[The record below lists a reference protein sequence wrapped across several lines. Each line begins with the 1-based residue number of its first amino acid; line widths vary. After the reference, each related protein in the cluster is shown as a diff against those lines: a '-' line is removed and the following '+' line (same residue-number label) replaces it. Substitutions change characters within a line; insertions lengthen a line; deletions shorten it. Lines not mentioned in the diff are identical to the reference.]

1 MGIRSYLSHQSH
13 SYYYCWAA
21 LIRTNLLCYLTHR
34 TKWVPARNSSRDMIN
49 RLYFDLYTY
58 MYGSIY
64 VRIAI
69 LIYIYLSAIIFR
81 FNFQKFYCGN
91 LCIAILISL
100 FIHISIIF
108 ILILYVIYVALY
120 ICIPG
125 TGFWTYVSA
134 VHRCLLTPCPA
145 ATYHG
150 ICPLLPNDVVS
161 MVTTCSQ
168 SMCTIVFGIG
178 MYMTIHFKIFI
189 NSLLYQICCK
199 MKKRSIYIYI
209 YMCVCVCIVVL

>member
-1 MGIRSYLSHQSH
+1 MQSFF
-13 SYYYCWAA
+13 
-21 LIRTNLLCYLTHR
+21 
-34 TKWVPARNSSRDMIN
+34 V
-49 RLYFDLYTY
+49 
-58 MYGSIY
+58 SIFK
-64 VRIAI
+64 
-69 LIYIYLSAIIFR
+69 SC
-81 FNFQKFYCGN
+81 YCGN

-108 ILILYVIYVALY
+108 ILILTIINVALY

-125 TGFWTYVSA
+125 TGLWTYVSA

-145 ATYHG
+145 AIYHG

-199 MKKRSIYIYI
+199 IKKRSIYIYI
-209 YMCVCVCIVVL
+209 YIYVCVCVCIVVPLVCNPPLRWFWREIRGTNNTNMLTNSLNILFSM